1 MKAKTDINIY
11 HNTVVIVNQKAF
23 CENILISEMD
33 KNRLESQNPIN
44 WFTLPEMLL
53 KLLR

>member
-23 CENILISEMD
+23 EA
-33 KNRLESQNPIN
+33 NRQIEGSGLRDC
-44 WFTLPEMLL
+44 LMPE
-53 KLLR
+53 